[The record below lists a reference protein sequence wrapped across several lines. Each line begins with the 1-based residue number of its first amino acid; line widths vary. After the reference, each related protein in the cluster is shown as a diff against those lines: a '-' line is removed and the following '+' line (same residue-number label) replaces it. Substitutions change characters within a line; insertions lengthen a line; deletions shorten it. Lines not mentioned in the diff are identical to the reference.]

1 MSQSLYAADTTAE
14 LALAGDLTR
23 PARLT
28 VPDLLAWPQH
38 EADVSFECATSG
50 IQHHRFTGPL
60 LHDVLSAAGP
70 VFDPA
75 RRKDRLRF
83 LIAVSGADGHHALLS
98 WAEIDPDFGRAP
110 VLLAATIDGTP
121 LDRAAPSSSCPRTAA
136 APGTS
141 AASPRSAWT
150 AATPRGRDT
159 GLLRTVTAARRTRP
173 KPAARTPPG
182 TGIPFAGGDPDGYG
196 RPHGG

>member
-1 MSQSLYAADTTAE
+1 MSQSLAAADTAAGQVAE
-14 LALAGDLTR
+14 LVLTGDLDR

-28 VPDLLAWPQH
+28 VPDLLAWPRH

-83 LIAVSGADGHHALLS
+83 LIAVSGADGHRALLS

-110 VLLAATIDGTP
+110 VLLAVTIDDIP
-121 LDRAAPSSSCPRTAA
+121 LDRAGPQLVLPQDRCGARHISGINAIRVD
-136 APGTS
+136 GGYTS
-141 AASPRSAWT
+141 WA
-150 AATPRGRDT
+150 
-159 GLLRTVTAARRTRP
+159 
-173 KPAARTPPG
+173 
-182 TGIPFAGGDPDGYG
+182 
-196 RPHGG
+196 

>member
-1 MSQSLYAADTTAE
+1 VSQSLAAAGTVTVPPAE
-14 LALAGDLTR
+14 LTLAGDLAR

-50 IQHHRFTGPL
+50 VQHHRFTGPL

-70 VFDPA
+70 GFDPA

-83 LIAVSGADGHHALLS
+83 LIAVTGADGHHALLS

-110 VLLAATIDGTP
+110 VLLAATIDATP
-121 LDRAAPSSSCPRTAA
+121 LDRAGPQLVLPQDRCGARHISGINAIRVD
-136 APGTS
+136 GGYTS
-141 AASPRSAWT
+141 WA
-150 AATPRGRDT
+150 
-159 GLLRTVTAARRTRP
+159 
-173 KPAARTPPG
+173 
-182 TGIPFAGGDPDGYG
+182 
-196 RPHGG
+196 